1 MAYRLGIDL
10 GTNSLGWC
18 AVELGAAGSPSGVRD
33 GGVRIYSS
41 NASGAGRNEKGQPL
55 ASARTMQRSARRRRD
70 RYLRRR
76 AVLLAELTR
85 FGLMPSHESDRK
97 ALESLDPY
105 HIRAVALDKA
115 VPVHFLGRALFHLN
129 QRRGFKSNRKADRAA
144 DDSELGVVATGNEN
158 LDAAMQAA
166 GARTYGEYLARR
178 HALAPGDHAA
188 AARRTRIRRDD
199 GDEEY
204 AFYPA
209 RRHLEKEFAALWAAQ
224 APHHPDIL
232 TEEAR
237 NRLHA
242 VIFYQRPLKSPPVG
256 RCAYT
261 DEPRMAKTHPLFQ
274 RLRLVKAVNELTVEE
289 IGETP
294 RALTLEQRDT
304 ILRAWRS
311 PTETK
316 RSTTWGALRKA
327 AGLPRSSRFKG
338 EDQRGKGLVGDEVEA
353 ELVKHYGPGWRTLL
367 PDAQWRII
375 ERLREEEDEG
385 ALLAFL
391 QSDIGLDEARARA
404 VARGRLPEG
413 HGRIGPTAA
422 ARILAELEAA
432 VIPESE
438 AVARCGWHHSDH
450 RTGEVWEALP
460 YYGQILDRQIP
471 PGTQNPDDSPEECYG
486 RITNPTVHIGLGQL
500 RRVINAIIARHGPP
514 HDIVVELARDLKL
527 SEDEKADI
535 NRTIKRNTD
544 AAIRRGTMLEQLG
557 IANTGGNR
565 VILQLWEDLHPDP
578 KARMCIYTGR
588 PISIEML
595 FSGETDIDHIL
606 PIRVTLDDSN
616 ANKLVCIA
624 AANRRKGNRAP
635 YDAFGTS
642 AEWDAILSRAQNLPP
657 NKRWRFAP
665 DALTRFGDESGFIAR
680 QITDTQYLSRLAKE
694 YLGALY
700 PERGEGS
707 QRVRVIPGRLTEM
720 LRRNWGLNSLLQ
732 DHNYTQTAKPK
743 NRLDHRH
750 HLIDAFVTALTDQ
763 GLMQKVAT
771 AAGRNDELG
780 MAHIFK
786 DMPEPWPG
794 FREELK
800 ALLDRTVVSHK
811 PDHGSIAS
819 PADRARGRDSTAGRL
834 HNDTA
839 YGLTGETDDKGN
851 AIVVRRVPLLSLDND
866 QKIAAVRDDHLRGEL
881 MQALAGKSGKER
893 EAALRRFA
901 KEHPVYRD
909 IRRVRV
915 TEPLKTVNIRDQ
927 AGRAYKGYKG
937 DANYRFEVWRM
948 PDGKWTANVVTMFEA
963 HQAAAGEGQEW
974 RPHPAAKRVMRLHQN
989 DMVAI
994 DHPQLGECICRVV
1007 KFSEKGQITLARHNE
1022 AGALKSRDSDPNDP
1036 FKYFSPTAGGLK
1048 KARARQIR
1056 IDETGRVRDPGPRD

>member
-18 AVELGAAGSPSGVRD
+18 ALELGTDGVPVGVRD
-33 GGVRIYSS
+33 GGVRIYSDGRVAKTGAS
-41 NASGAGRNEKGQPL
+41 LAVDRRNARA
-55 ASARTMQRSARRRRD
+55 MRRRRD

-76 AVLLAELTR
+76 ELLLQELTR
-85 FGLMPSHESDRK
+85 LGLMPAEEADRK
-97 ALESLDPY
+97 VLEQLEPY
-105 HIRAVALDKA
+105 HIRSVALDEK
-115 VPVHFLGRALFHLN
+115 VPAHFLGRALFHLN

-144 DDSELGVVATGNEN
+144 DDTELGVVASGNEN
-158 LDAAMQAA
+158 LDAAMKAA

-178 HALAPGDHAA
+178 HARDPGDYPA

-209 RRHLEKEFAALWAAQ
+209 RRHLEDEFAALWRAQ
-224 APHHPDIL
+224 QPHHPYIL

-237 NRLHA
+237 ARLHA
-242 VIFYQRPLKSPPVG
+242 IIFYQRPLKSPPVG

-261 DEPRMAKTHPLFQ
+261 DEPRMPKAHPLFQ
-274 RLRLVKAVNELTVEE
+274 RLRLVKAVDELTVEE
-289 IGETP
+289 IGEAP
-294 RALTLEQRDT
+294 RPLTLDQRDN

-316 RSTTWGALRKA
+316 RSMTWGALRKA

-338 EDQRGKGLVGDEVEA
+338 EDRRGKGLVGDEVET
-353 ELVKHYGPGWRTLL
+353 ELVKLYGPEWRSLSS
-367 PDAQWRII
+367 DEQWRII
-375 ERLREEEDEG
+375 ERLKEEEEED
-385 ALLAFL
+385 ALIAFL
-391 QSDIGLDEARARA
+391 RSDIGLDEARARA
-404 VARGRLPEG
+404 VARARLPEG
-413 HGRIGPTAA
+413 HGRIGVTAA

-432 VIPESE
+432 VIPESD
-438 AVARCGWHHSDH
+438 AVARCGWHHSDY

-471 PGTQNPDDSPEECYG
+471 PGTQDPDDSPEDCYG

-500 RRVINAIIARHGPP
+500 RRVINVIIARLGPP

-527 SEDEKADI
+527 SEDKKAEV

-544 AAIRRGTMLEQLG
+544 AAIRRGKMLDDIG

-565 VILQLWEDLHPDP
+565 VILQLWEDLNPDP
-578 KARMCIYTGR
+578 KARVCIYTGR
-588 PISIEML
+588 PIGIEML

-635 YDAFGTS
+635 FDAFGTS
-642 AEWDAILSRAQNLPP
+642 AEWEAILSRAQKLPP
-657 NKRWRFAP
+657 NKRWRFSP
-665 DALTRFGDESGFIAR
+665 DALTRFGDQSGFIAR
-680 QITDTQYLSRLAKE
+680 QLTDTQYLSRLAKE

-720 LRRNWGLNSLLQ
+720 LRRNWGLNQLLP
-732 DHNYTQTAKPK
+732 DHNYAQTAKHK

-750 HLIDAFVTALTDQ
+750 HLIDAFITALTDQ
-763 GLMQKVAT
+763 RLMQKVAS

-819 PADRARGRDSTAGRL
+819 PADRAKGRDSTAGRL

-839 YGLTGETDDKGN
+839 YGLTGETDEKGN
-851 AIVVRRVPLLSLDND
+851 DIVVRRVPLLSFDND

-881 MQALAGKSGKER
+881 TKALAGKSGKMR

-915 TEPLKTVNIRDQ
+915 TEPLKTVNIRDKN
-927 AGRAYKGYKG
+927 GRAYKGYKG
-937 DANYRFEVWRM
+937 DANYRYDVWRM
-948 PDGKWTANVVTMFEA
+948 PDGKWTVNVVTMFEA
-963 HQAAAGEGQEW
+963 HQTIEGEGQES

-994 DHPQLGECICRVV
+994 DHPKLGECICRVV

-1022 AGALKSRDSDPNDP
+1022 AGALKSRDSNRDDP
-1036 FKYFSPTAGGLK
+1036 FKYFSPTAEGLN
-1048 KARARQIR
+1048 KARARQVR
-1056 IDETGRVRDPGPRD
+1056 IDETGRVWDPGPRD

>member
-1 MAYRLGIDL
+1 MPYRLGIDL

-18 AVELGAAGSPSGVRD
+18 ALELGADGTPAGVRD
-33 GGVRIYSS
+33 GGVRIYSDGREAKTGAS
-41 NASGAGRNEKGQPL
+41 LAVDRRNARA
-55 ASARTMQRSARRRRD
+55 MRRRRD

-76 AVLLAELTR
+76 EVLLAELTR
-85 FGLMPSHESDRK
+85 FGLMAEDESDRK
-97 ALESLDPY
+97 ALELLDPY
-105 HIRAVALDKA
+105 HIRTVALDEK
-115 VPVHFLGRALFHLN
+115 VPAHFLGRALFHLN
-129 QRRGFKSNRKADRAA
+129 QRRGFKSNRKADRSA
-144 DDSELGVVATGNEN
+144 DDAELGVVATGNEN
-158 LDAAMQAA
+158 LDAAMQVA

-178 HALAPGDHAA
+178 HALDPEEHAA
-188 AARRTRIRRDD
+188 AGRRTRIRRDD
-199 GDEEY
+199 GDEDY

-209 RRHLEKEFAALWAAQ
+209 RRHLEDEFSKLWKAQ
-224 APHHPDIL
+224 QPHHPETL
-232 TEEAR
+232 TEHAR
-237 NRLHA
+237 ARLHA
-242 VIFYQRPLKSPPVG
+242 IIFYQRPLKSPPVG

-261 DEPRMAKTHPLFQ
+261 DEPRMAKAHPFFQ

-289 IGETP
+289 IGEAP
-294 RALTLEQRDT
+294 RPLTLDQRDN

-311 PTETK
+311 SNETK
-316 RSTTWGALRKA
+316 RSMTWGSLRKA
-327 AGLPRSSRFKG
+327 ARLPRYSRFKG
-338 EDQRGKGLVGDEVEA
+338 EDRRGKGLLGDEIEA
-353 ELVKHYGPGWRTLL
+353 ELVKHYGPGWRAL
-367 PDAQWRII
+367 PATEQWRII
-375 ERLREEEDEG
+375 EQLREEENES
-385 ALLAFL
+385 ALIAFL
-391 QSDIGLDEARARA
+391 QSEIGLDEARARA
-404 VARGRLPEG
+404 VARARLPDG
-413 HGRIGPTAA
+413 HGRIGATAA

-432 VIPESE
+432 VIPESKAIE
-438 AVARCGWHHSDH
+438 LCGWHHSDH
-450 RTGEVWEALP
+450 RTGEVWNGLP
-460 YYGQILDRQIP
+460 YYGEILDRQIP
-471 PGTQNPDDSPEECYG
+471 PGTQDPEDSPEDCYG

-500 RRVINAIIARHGPP
+500 RRVINAIIARHGLP

-527 SEDEKADI
+527 SENEKSEI

-544 AAIRRGTMLEQLG
+544 AAIRRGKLLEDIG
-557 IANTGGNR
+557 EANNGANR
-565 VILQLWEDLHPDP
+565 AKLQLWEELHPDV
-578 KARMCIYTGR
+578 KARVCIYSGK
-588 PISIEML
+588 PIGIRML
-595 FSGETDIDHIL
+595 FSGDTDIDHIL

-624 AANRRKGNRAP
+624 AANRDKRARTP
-635 YDAFGTS
+635 YDAFSGWS
-642 AEWDAILSRAQNLPP
+642 PKYDWDAILSRAQNLPP

-665 DALTRFGDESGFIAR
+665 DALTRFGEESGFLAR
-680 QITDTQYLSRLAKE
+680 QITDTQYLSRLAKA

-707 QRVRVIPGRLTEM
+707 QKVRVIPGRLTEM
-720 LRRNWGLNSLLQ
+720 LRRNWGLNSLLH
-732 DHNYTQTAKPK
+732 DHNYSQTSKPK

-763 GLMQKVAT
+763 GLMQKVAS

-786 DMPEPWPG
+786 DIPEPWRG

-819 PADRARGRDSTAGRL
+819 TADRAQGRDSTAGRL

-839 YGLTGETDDKGN
+839 YGLTGETDEKGN

-866 QKIAAVRDDHLRGEL
+866 QKTAAVRDDHLRGEL

-893 EAALRRFA
+893 EVALRRFA

-915 TEPLKTVNIRDQ
+915 TEPLKTINVRDK

-937 DANYRFEVWRM
+937 DANYRYDVWRM
-948 PDGKWTANVVTMFEA
+948 PDGKWHANVVTMFEA
-963 HQAAAGEGQEW
+963 HQAAAGERQEW

-994 DHPQLGECICRVV
+994 DHPQLGELICRVV

-1056 IDETGRVRDPGPRD
+1056 IDETGCVRDPGPRD